1 MTYAQKSKDKKGRT
15 SEECNKKE
23 LKMIIIIIIIV
34 IIIIVMMIIM
44 TALGKENHKKW
55 QLKRL

>member
-23 LKMIIIIIIIV
+23 LKMIIIIIII

>member
-1 MTYAQKSKDKKGRT
+1 MTYALKSKDKKGRT

-23 LKMIIIIIIIV
+23 LKMTIIIIIIIM

-44 TALGKENHKKW
+44 TVIEKENH
-55 QLKRL
+55 

>member
-1 MTYAQKSKDKKGRT
+1 MTYAQKSKDKKSRT

-23 LKMIIIIIIIV
+23 LKMTIIII

-44 TALGKENHKKW
+44 TVIAKENHKKW

>member
-23 LKMIIIIIIIV
+23 LKMIIIIIII
-34 IIIIVMMIIM
+34 IIIVMMIIM